1 MSGSPPKGNR
11 RAQFDPDQVL
21 SGVFKKI
28 YFPAANFVT
37 LPRMLKTGHHL
48 LLIALFLM
56 LGLMP
61 LQAWSMPV
69 ATSADSHC
77 MMHQDSVVTMT
88 QLPALDNAGDCAH
101 CQDAGCDSSE
111 CSMPSCLMHQGQ
123 VFSVFFNHLSTSG
136 EAACAVMRQ
145 PEVKVRTRND
155 PPLIRPPIA
164 LYS

>member
-1 MSGSPPKGNR
+1 LP
-11 RAQFDPDQVL
+11 
-21 SGVFKKI
+21 GVFKKI

-37 LPRMLKTGHHL
+37 LQRMLKTGHHI
-48 LLIALFLM
+48 LLIALLLL
-56 LGLMP
+56 LGILP
-61 LQAWSMPV
+61 VQAWSVPV

-77 MMHQDSVVTMT
+77 MMHKDSVVSMSE
-88 QLPALDNAGDCAH
+88 LPARDNVADCGH
-101 CQDAGCDSSE
+101 CQDTGCDSSE

-123 VFSVFFNHLSTSG
+123 VFSVFFNGLSTSG
-136 EAACAVMRQ
+136 GVGRAVPRQ